1 MNDKKDVSFL
11 VYEAEMTRKER
22 IIKRLWVIILALIG
36 ATVVTNIFW
45 ITGVMFK

>member
-22 IIKRLWVIILALIG
+22 IIKRLWVSILALIG
-36 ATVVTNIFW
+36 VTAATNIFW
-45 ITGVMFK
+45 IIGVMFK

>member
-11 VYEAEMTRKER
+11 AYEAEMTRKER
-22 IIKRLWVIILALIG
+22 TIKRLWVIILALIG
-36 ATVVTNIFW
+36 ATVATNIFW